1 MNISGQSLV
10 PVSRP
15 GAPFARAVPPA
26 EVSRVRRVEG
36 EVLPAREDTA
46 RTSGGNPSRTTG
58 GNTSRSGQPADTDT
72 LTRRIAGSTSPEDI
86 DPRAIEVLPGRE
98 APDELPP
105 AMRRAL
111 STYVDNENLTRL
123 DANADFLGRVDAWA

>member
-15 GAPFARAVPPA
+15 AGPVARPLPG
-26 EVSRVRRVEG
+26 EVSRVRRIEG
-36 EVLPAREDTA
+36 EILPARDDIA
-46 RTSGGNPSRTTG
+46 RSDARQDSRNTPSGDANTLNRRMAPSSSETG
-58 GNTSRSGQPADTDT
+58 A
-72 LTRRIAGSTSPEDI
+72 
-86 DPRAIEVLPGRE
+86 RALELLPGRE
-98 APDELPP
+98 DADDLPP
-105 AMRRAL
+105 SMRKAL